1 MSPVADRDAL
11 DALPAAADTD
21 GAFHTA
27 MAHLYRGEVHRMTV
41 WRSRLDATSHWAMLL
56 TVGMTTFALGAAGI
70 PHFILLLGL
79 ALNTICLVI
88 EARRYQYLHQS
99 EWRLGLLERGYFARL
114 LSDAATE
121 PGWRERLA
129 ADLRRP
135 CARLSAFAAVRIRLR
150 RNYLMLLLF
159 VTAVWVTK
167 VFIHPVSARSLGE
180 FYSRL
185 AVADAIPSWFVAASA
200 CLFVVLSC
208 ALALTRSSDALEQC
222 AEEPPR

>member
-1 MSPVADRDAL
+1 MPRLEDPSV
-11 DALPAAADTD
+11 PAARPSATDADA
-21 GAFHTA
+21 AFHAA

-56 TVGMTTFALGAAGI
+56 TVGMTTFALGAAGV

-79 ALNTICLVI
+79 ALNTICMVI
-88 EARRYQYLHQS
+88 EARRYQYLYQS
-99 EWRLGLLERGYFARL
+99 EWRLTLLERGYFARL
-114 LSDAATE
+114 LDGEELES
-121 PGWRERLA
+121 GWRERLA

-135 CARLSAFAAVRIRLR
+135 CARLSAFAAMRIRLR

-167 VFIHPVSARSLGE
+167 VFIHPVSARSAGE
-180 FYSRL
+180 LYSRL

-200 CLFVVLSC
+200 CLFVVLSS
-208 ALALTRSSDALEQC
+208 ALALTRSPDSLEQC
-222 AEEPPR
+222 PEEPSR

>member
-1 MSPVADRDAL
+1 MSRPEDPGASDAL
-11 DALPAAADTD
+11 EAAAGSG

-27 MAHLYRGEVHRMTV
+27 MAHLYRGEIHRMTV

-56 TVGMTTFALGAAGI
+56 TVGMTTFTLGASGV

-79 ALNTICLVI
+79 ALNTMCMLI
-88 EARRYQYLHQS
+88 EARRYQHLHRS
-99 EWRLGLLERGYFARL
+99 EWRLGLLERGYFAPL
-114 LSDAATE
+114 LASPAPE
-121 PGWRERLA
+121 PDWRERLA

-135 CARLSAFAAVRIRLR
+135 CVDLGLFAAVRIRLR

-167 VFIHPVSARSLGE
+167 VFIHPVSARSVGE

-185 AVADAIPSWFVAASA
+185 AVADVIPSWFVAASA
-200 CLFVVLSC
+200 CVFVLVST
-208 ALALTRSSDALEQC
+208 ALALAHRPDALARCPTEL
-222 AEEPPR
+222 PP

>member
-1 MSPVADRDAL
+1 VVPD
-11 DALPAAADTD
+11 AADAD

-56 TVGMTTFALGAAGI
+56 TVGMTTFALGAAGV

-79 ALNTICLVI
+79 ALNTICMVI
-88 EARRYQYLHQS
+88 EARRYQHLHRS
-99 EWRLGLLERGYFARL
+99 EWRLGLLERGYFAPQL
-114 LSDAATE
+114 TAGTPV
-121 PGWRERLA
+121 PGWREQLA

-135 CARLSAFAAVRIRLR
+135 CVSLSFFVAVRVRLR

-167 VFIHPVSARSLGE
+167 VFIHPASARSTGE
-180 FYSRL
+180 FYARL
-185 AVADAIPSWFVAASA
+185 AVVDAIPSWFVAASA
-200 CLFVVLSC
+200 CAFVVLSM
-208 ALALTRSSDALEQC
+208 ALALTPLRDSVPVCPEDEATMGTREG
-222 AEEPPR
+222 